1 MNRLLP
7 LTLLLACVLPA
18 VAADWPQWLGPK
30 RDGATPEKV
39 EPWKE
44 APKALWRQPV
54 GPGFSVP
61 AIVAGRV
68 FVHARVKGKDAEE
81 VIAFDAKTG
90 KELWRDA
97 YDRGPYRSVI
107 NTGPQ
112 ASPTVA
118 GGRVYTFGITGY
130 LRCYQAD
137 NGKRLWQVDAFKK
150 LKATL
155 PRFGVCCS
163 PLVVG
168 NRVIVSV
175 GGKGSSVAAFDTA
188 SGEVAWQALDEA
200 AGSASPVLFATP
212 GKGRTVPDVVF
223 MTTLRIVA
231 VNPLDGSV
239 SWEYPLTFSRSG
251 TAPTPLAIGDR
262 LVTSTQTN
270 GTVSVRVTAADDKVE
285 AKKDWQTKDL
295 AAYFST
301 GVSDGKGH
309 LFLITNVVEPLPK
322 ANLVCVEL
330 ATGKELWKQEGV
342 GYFHAGLLRT
352 GNGKLLLLDDAG
364 NLKLLE
370 ADPKG
375 FRELTKAVKVCGGT
389 FSNPALAGGLLYVR
403 DDKEVICLKLAE

>member
-1 MNRLLP
+1 MNRLLS
-7 LTLLLACVLPA
+7 LTLLLACAAPA
-18 VAADWPQWLGPK
+18 SAADWAQWLGPK

-61 AIVAGRV
+61 AIAAGRV
-68 FVHARVKGKDAEE
+68 FVHARVKGKEAEE
-81 VIAFDAKTG
+81 VVAFDAKTG

-97 YDRGPYRSVI
+97 YDRAPYRSVI

-118 GGRVYTFGITGY
+118 GGRVYTFGITGV
-130 LRCYQAD
+130 LSCYQAD

-188 SGEVAWQALDEA
+188 TGEVAWQALDEA

-223 MTTLRIVA
+223 MTTLRLVA
-231 VNPLDGSV
+231 LNPLDGSV

-251 TAPTPLAIGDR
+251 TAPTPLVAGDR
-262 LVTSTQTN
+262 IVTSTQTN

-285 AKKDWQTKDL
+285 AKKDWQSKDL

-301 GVSDGKGH
+301 GTSDGKGH

-322 ANLVCVEL
+322 ANLVCLEL
-330 ATGKELWKQEGV
+330 STGKELWK
-342 GYFHAGLLRT
+342 
-352 GNGKLLLLDDAG
+352 K
-364 NLKLLE
+364 
-370 ADPKG
+370 
-375 FRELTKAVKVCGGT
+375 
-389 FSNPALAGGLLYVR
+389 
-403 DDKEVICLKLAE
+403 